1 MSRLA
6 YRCLLPAS
14 ALLLALACGGG
25 DRVSGDRAATV
36 NQVMTISPAVAT
48 LAPGQTLQFTATI
61 PWGGSASWSV
71 VPATGGTFSPT
82 GLFTA
87 STTQG
92 SYRIVA
98 MWNGDVRYS
107 ATAQATILPPPPPTT
122 SKPDVVSASGSQQGS
137 ASGAVQNASVVG
149 EPVSART
156 AADASATSQVRHGYD
171 PLIK

>member
-6 YRCLLPAS
+6 LRFLLPAS

-25 DRVSGDRAATV
+25 DRITGDRAATV
-36 NQVMTISPAVAT
+36 GQVMSISPAVAT
-48 LAPGQTLQFTATI
+48 LAPGQTVQYTATT
-61 PWGGSASWSV
+61 PWGGSATWSV
-71 VPATGGTFSPT
+71 VPAIGGTFTPN

-87 STTQG
+87 SSTQG

-137 ASGAVQNASVVG
+137 ASGQVQNASVVG
-149 EPVSART
+149 EAVPVHS
-156 AADASATSQVRHGYD
+156 AADASATRQVRHGYD
-171 PLIK
+171 PSVQ

>member
-1 MSRLA
+1 MSRFA
-6 YRCLLPAS
+6 SRCLLPAS

-25 DRVSGDRAATV
+25 DRITGDRTATV
-36 NQVMTISPAVAT
+36 GQVMTISPAVAT
-48 LAPGQTLQFTATI
+48 LAPGQTVQYTATT
-61 PWGGSASWSV
+61 PWGGTASWSV
-71 VPATGGTFSPT
+71 VPATGGTFSST

-87 STTQG
+87 SSTQG

-137 ASGAVQNASVVG
+137 ASGQVQNAAVVG
-149 EPVSART
+149 EGIPAHS
-156 AADASATSQVRHGYD
+156 AADASATRQVRHGYN
-171 PLIK
+171 PEPK

>member
-6 YRCLLPAS
+6 LRCLLPAS

-25 DRVSGDRAATV
+25 DRITGDRAATV
-36 NQVMTISPAVAT
+36 GQVMSISPAVAT
-48 LAPGQTLQFTATI
+48 LAPGQALQFTANI
-61 PWGGSASWSV
+61 PWGGSATWSV
-71 VPATGGTFSPT
+71 VPASGGSFSPT

-137 ASGAVQNASVVG
+137 ASGGVQNAAVVG
-149 EPVSART
+149 EAVPVHS
-156 AADASATSQVRHGYD
+156 AADASATRQVRHGYN
-171 PLIK
+171 PEPK